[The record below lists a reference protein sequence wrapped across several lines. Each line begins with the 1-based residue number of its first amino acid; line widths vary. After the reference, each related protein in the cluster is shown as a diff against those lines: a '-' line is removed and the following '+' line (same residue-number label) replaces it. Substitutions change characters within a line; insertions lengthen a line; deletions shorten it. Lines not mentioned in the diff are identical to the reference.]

1 MLSDDIK
8 ELEEEIKRL
17 ERENFKLK
25 SDLTFIKRISEA
37 RKQAGDMLIPVKV
50 YTHKKRRNTTV
61 KFKSGMCVTVKRKL
75 GEKDCIETAIAYCVL
90 KQLITKNELEKL
102 IKEREE
108 H

>member
-1 MLSDDIK
+1 MK
-8 ELEEEIKRL
+8 K
-17 ERENFKLK
+17 ENFKLK
-25 SDLTFIKRISEA
+25 NDLNFVKRISEA
-37 RKQAGDMLIPVKV
+37 RKQAGDMLIPIKV

-75 GEKDCIETAIAYCVL
+75 GEKDCIETAIAYCIL

-102 IKEREE
+102 IQEREK